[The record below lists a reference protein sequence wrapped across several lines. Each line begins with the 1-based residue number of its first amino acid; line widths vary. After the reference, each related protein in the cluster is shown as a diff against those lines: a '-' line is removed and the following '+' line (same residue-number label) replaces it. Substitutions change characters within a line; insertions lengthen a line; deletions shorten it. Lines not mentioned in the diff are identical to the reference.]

1 MKALSW
7 VLNLAAVA
15 VIIMAISV
23 LGPMMETKFFP
34 VYAKFKI
41 VDVQPIADGK
51 ASVLTIELRKL
62 RECIPQGYAWY
73 SSDLGSFV
81 QQLNVV
87 SNTRNPAPVLPVGK
101 YVLKFTIDGITA
113 ADLPSLYAETFSRC
127 HPLWITRTVVF
138 P

>member
-15 VIIMAISV
+15 VFIMALSV
-23 LGPMMETKFFP
+23 LGPMIESRFFP

-41 VDVQPIADGK
+41 LDMQPTADGK

-62 RECIPQGYAWY
+62 RDCIPQGYAWY
-73 SSDLGSFV
+73 SSDLGSFI

-87 SNTRNPAPVLPVGK
+87 SNTRNAAPVLPLGRHVS
-101 YVLKFTIDGITA
+101 KFTIDGIKP

-127 HPLWITRTVVF
+127 HPLWVTRTVVF